1 MKATEIIEKL
11 RAAFAELTGAQPP
24 VPPAPPAPPAP
35 QVFGYKL
42 ADGTEIEVSGEVA
55 PGSVVTI
62 QGVPAPAGEHVL
74 EDGTKI
80 EVAEGGVITEVEVPE
95 PAEPAV
101 DEEMKKKQLMSAVQK
116 FATGTPEERL
126 TNLEFISKML
136 FEYAYGWELREQA
149 QKQVKDQAMAIY
161 QQMRSEEKTDD
172 RVKQLETTVN
182 KYREMFAQML
192 ELTEALAKAPVA
204 PADPAVQKDQFAAQP
219 KDWAHAASQLVTKK
233 TK

>member
-11 RAAFAELTGAQPP
+11 RVAFAELTGS
-24 VPPAPPAPPAP
+24 PAPQPEPAPAPKP

-80 EVAEGGVITEVEVPE
+80 EVAEAGVITEVEAPE
-95 PAEPAV
+95 PAEPAAPVV
-101 DEEMKKKQLMSAVQK
+101 DEEMKKKMDEMQAAQAAFAKQTSDRIDQLI
-116 FATGTPEERL
+116 ATNE
-126 TNLEFISKML
+126 
-136 FEYAYGWELREQA
+136 
-149 QKQVKDQAMAIY
+149 
-161 QQMRSEEKTDD
+161 
-172 RVKQLETTVN
+172 

-204 PADPAVQKDQFAAQP
+204 PADPVVQKDQFAAQP
-219 KDWAHAASQLVTKK
+219 KDWAHAANQLVTKK

>member
-1 MKATEIIEKL
+1 MNKRMKATEIIEKL
-11 RAAFAELTGAQPP
+11 RVAFAELTGAQPP
-24 VPPAPPAPPAP
+24 VPPAPPAP

-62 QGVPAPAGEHVL
+62 QSVPAPAGEHVL

-80 EVAEGGVITEVEVPE
+80 EVAEAGVITEVEAPE
-95 PAEPAV
+95 PAEPAAPVV
-101 DEEMKKKQLMSAVQK
+101 DEEMKKKMDEMQAAQAAFAKQTSQRIDQLI
-116 FATGTPEERL
+116 ATNE
-126 TNLEFISKML
+126 
-136 FEYAYGWELREQA
+136 
-149 QKQVKDQAMAIY
+149 
-161 QQMRSEEKTDD
+161 
-172 RVKQLETTVN
+172 

>member
-24 VPPAPPAPPAP
+24 VPSAPPAPPAP

-55 PGSVVTI
+55 PGSVVSI
-62 QGVPAPAGEHVL
+62 AGSPAPAGEHVL

-95 PAEPAV
+95 PAAPV
-101 DEEMKKKQLMSAVQK
+101 IDEEMKKKMDEMQAAQAAFAKQTSERIDQLI
-116 FATGTPEERL
+116 ATNE
-126 TNLEFISKML
+126 
-136 FEYAYGWELREQA
+136 
-149 QKQVKDQAMAIY
+149 
-161 QQMRSEEKTDD
+161 
-172 RVKQLETTVN
+172 

>member
-11 RAAFAELTGAQPP
+11 RVAFAELTGAQPP

-35 QVFGYKL
+35 QVFSYKL

-62 QGVPAPAGEHVL
+62 AGSPAPAGEHIL

-80 EVAEGGVITEVEVPE
+80 EVAEGGVITEVEAPE
-95 PAEPAV
+95 PVEPAAPVV
-101 DEEMKKKQLMSAVQK
+101 DEEMKKKMDEMQAAQAAFAKQTSERIDQLI
-116 FATGTPEERL
+116 ATNE
-126 TNLEFISKML
+126 
-136 FEYAYGWELREQA
+136 
-149 QKQVKDQAMAIY
+149 
-161 QQMRSEEKTDD
+161 
-172 RVKQLETTVN
+172 

-219 KDWAHAASQLVTKK
+219 KDWAHAASQFVTKK

>member
-11 RAAFAELTGAQPP
+11 RVAFAELTGA
-24 VPPAPPAPPAP
+24 PAPQPEPAPKP

-80 EVAEGGVITEVEVPE
+80 EVAEGGVITEVEAPE
-95 PAEPAV
+95 PAAPVV

-219 KDWAHAASQLVTKK
+219 KDWAHAASQFVTKK

>member
-11 RAAFAELTGAQPP
+11 RVAFAELTGAQPP

-62 QGVPAPAGEHVL
+62 AGSPAPAGEHVL

-80 EVAEGGVITEVEVPE
+80 EVAEGGVITEVEAPE
-95 PAEPAV
+95 PAAPVV
-101 DEEMKKKQLMSAVQK
+101 DEEMKKKLDEMQAAQAAFAKQTSDRIDQLI
-116 FATGTPEERL
+116 ATNE
-126 TNLEFISKML
+126 
-136 FEYAYGWELREQA
+136 
-149 QKQVKDQAMAIY
+149 
-161 QQMRSEEKTDD
+161 
-172 RVKQLETTVN
+172 

-219 KDWAHAASQLVTKK
+219 KDWAHAANQLVTKK

>member
-11 RAAFAELTGAQPP
+11 RVAFAELTGA
-24 VPPAPPAPPAP
+24 PAPQPEPAPAPKP

-80 EVAEGGVITEVEVPE
+80 EVAEGGVITEVEAPE
-95 PAEPAV
+95 PAAPVV

-219 KDWAHAASQLVTKK
+219 KDWAHAASQFVTKK

>member
-11 RAAFAELTGAQPP
+11 RAAFAELTGA
-24 VPPAPPAPPAP
+24 PAPQPKPAPAPKP

-80 EVAEGGVITEVEVPE
+80 EVAEAGVITEVEAPE
-95 PAEPAV
+95 PAAPVV
-101 DEEMKKKQLMSAVQK
+101 DEEMKKKMDEMQAAQAAFAKQTSERIDQLI
-116 FATGTPEERL
+116 ATNE
-126 TNLEFISKML
+126 
-136 FEYAYGWELREQA
+136 
-149 QKQVKDQAMAIY
+149 
-161 QQMRSEEKTDD
+161 
-172 RVKQLETTVN
+172 

-204 PADPAVQKDQFAAQP
+204 PADPVVQKDQFAAQP